1 MAWLVLIGSGLLET
15 VWALALAA
23 SKGFTRPLPV
33 AVFVVALVLSM
44 VGLGYAVRTIPVGTA
59 YAVWVGI
66 GATGTALAGMV
77 LLREPVTVARV
88 ACLLLIITGVV
99 GLRYSE

>member
-1 MAWLVLIGSGLLET
+1 MAWLVLIGSGMLEA

-99 GLRYSE
+99 GLRYLE